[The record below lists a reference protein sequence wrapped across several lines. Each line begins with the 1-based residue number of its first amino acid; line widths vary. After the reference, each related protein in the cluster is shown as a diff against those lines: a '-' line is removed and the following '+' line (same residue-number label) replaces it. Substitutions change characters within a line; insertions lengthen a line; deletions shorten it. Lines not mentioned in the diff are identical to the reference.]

1 MKLASLTRA
10 ALLVSAV
17 ALVPATT
24 AGLAAVDG
32 RSAPQF
38 GRLFTVYQLVKA
50 QYVEQVD
57 DAKLIDGDDAGQVQ
71 QHPTERAR
79 DGRRHPAAGRSRPL
93 LPMLN
98 YFLKRL
104 LGLIPTLLIVAGA
117 VNGLILP
124 LGFAVLLW
132 VAWRRRDLLGGYEYP
147 KWLAL
152 IGTVVWLLT
161 IFLGYQSLSGIA
173 ALWA

>member
-17 ALVPATT
+17 ALLPATT

-57 DAKLIDGDDAGQVQ
+57 DAKLIDGALA
-71 QHPTERAR
+71 AR
-79 DGRRHPAAGRSRPL
+79 S
-93 LPMLN
+93 
-98 YFLKRL
+98 
-104 LGLIPTLLIVAGA
+104 
-117 VNGLILP
+117 
-124 LGFAVLLW
+124 
-132 VAWRRRDLLGGYEYP
+132 
-147 KWLAL
+147 
-152 IGTVVWLLT
+152 
-161 IFLGYQSLSGIA
+161 SGSTR
-173 ALWA
+173 